1 MLGQET
7 GAAFSLKSVG
17 FAARCSHFSSRLVMS
32 SMMSGL
38 LDFLM
43 MALMACLSAVLE
55 GVVRSSA
62 LVLSRGRMGHFQG
75 VLGLGSSCISPE
87 HSLRPGQLGLLVSS
101 LPERSCSFDVGK
113 MSTTYVRVTPL
124 LAVEDLLT

>member
-7 GAAFSLKSVG
+7 GAAFSLKLVG
-17 FAARCSHFSSRLVMS
+17 CAARCSHFSSRLVMS

-43 MALMACLSAVLE
+43 MALMACLSAVLV

-62 LVLSRGRMGHFQG
+62 LVLSRGRIGHFQG
-75 VLGLGSSCISPE
+75 VLFLAWGGVAFLLSTVSVWASSGCWSARCRRGAAPPM
-87 HSLRPGQLGLLVSS
+87 S
-101 LPERSCSFDVGK
+101 GK
-113 MSTTYVRVTPL
+113 
-124 LAVEDLLT
+124 